1 MQLTPELEAELRLA
15 LDTYWNSY
23 LEGDIETWASYLAD
37 EYHNIGTTREEVWQS
52 KQEIV
57 EYSKS
62 VIQQLQ
68 GGAEV
73 RNKTFQFMPIDP
85 YVMVHELGDMFLRVN
100 GEWTFY
106 AHIRLTSLMEK
117 RKDGW
122 KILHQHGSYPDA
134 NASQGDVLGFDKIKT
149 ENNELREAVKRR
161 TIDLEIKNQELAIE
175 AAMEKVRSRS
185 LAMQGPDEIR
195 EVAELLRSEMAQL
208 GIEALE
214 TSSIYIREP
223 EKNTIE
229 CWYAIKDVRGDDS
242 KLVSDEMTLNL
253 NDTWVGR
260 EMLAFLASAEEQ
272 VSIRMQGEH
281 RKEWIN
287 YCAQRS
293 EALKGYYGTEIPER
307 TYHLV
312 KFAHGFMG
320 AASPGEIS
328 AESWRLLKRSAA
340 VFSFAYTR
348 FLDLRQ
354 SAQNAREAQIELGL
368 ERVRAKTMAMYKS
381 TQLSETAR
389 VLFEQFAELGRIP
402 DRMSI
407 GIVKDEMGLI
417 EWWATDQTGS
427 QLTNHFDSSIEQP
440 TVARIFSGWKEG
452 RESMVIEV
460 AGEELKAWVAF
471 VRDKVQMPM
480 DDSKIKGKR
489 VHHAAYFSQGILLIS
504 AHEQVP
510 DETMK
515 ILARFAKVFEQA
527 YTRFLDLQKA
537 EAQAREAQIEAAL
550 ERVRSKTMAMQTS
563 SALNEVIAILYNELS
578 KLHPQLDRCFIMTFD
593 PKTFD
598 AVWWMASGELE
609 NYQTGLSVPYASF
622 KPQQAYINAWKE
634 RVERWTYALEGED
647 KMTWDGYLFNHTD
660 LQYLP
665 EVVKR
670 SMQDAP
676 KAFISAS
683 FRNFG
688 CITTGSLEPLNEQAF
703 TLLTRFGVVFEQTY
717 TRFVDLKQAEAQ
729 AREAQIEV
737 ALERVRAKAMAMH
750 SSEDLIEVVGELRRQ
765 MGMLGQKDLETC
777 VIHLHDES
785 PDFIYSYAAI
795 RPPGSSDEILETT
808 TLVPKKGFL
817 IIEEALEA
825 YHQHRHDYIIM
836 NEGDKLKQWFAFLEK
851 ESPDGFKKLVDPVRG
866 SIEELRA
873 YWSLSDFSGGSLVM
887 VTMDRPDDHT
897 RGLLRRFSNVF
908 GLAYRRYADLK
919 KAEAQAREA
928 QIETALERVRSRGLG
943 MQKSEELKE
952 VIQVV
957 YEQLVYLNIRTEHA
971 GFIMDYKYRDDFHT
985 WIADHLGSPS
995 NVSIPYFNCTYYN
1008 RFNEAKANREDFFSL
1023 TLNREDKDIFY
1034 RGLFQLLP
1042 DFPEASKQIIFNQP
1056 GFSISTVLME
1066 DVALYVENF
1075 TGDPYDDESNAILM
1089 RFAKVFQQTYT
1100 RFLDLQRAEAQARE
1114 AQIEAA
1120 LERVRSKTMAMH
1132 NSADVGET
1140 AAVMVEEL
1148 RKLGIETMRCGIGI
1162 MHEPGEMEVWTIQ
1175 TEQEGKS
1182 GIIIGTIDM
1191 HMHPLLHGAFENWR
1205 KKGPRF
1211 SYLLEGDDLVRY
1223 YEAINNY
1230 PGYPIRYDLST
1241 LPSLIHHNE
1250 FYFPE
1255 GVLFAF
1261 TLLPMEDAQKA
1272 IVQRF
1277 AGIFGQTYRRYLD
1290 LTRAE
1295 AQAREAQ
1302 IEAALEK
1309 IRSRSLAMH
1318 SSQELIEV
1326 IAVVFEKMNE
1336 LKILMGTVAIWLFDI
1351 ESGSSTF
1358 WLGNQVQKEPAK
1370 VLLPYDEGMINK
1382 EGCLKDAW
1390 EARRKNENIINKR
1403 YDRRLKD
1410 EYFDYVF
1417 ANNDYHTI
1425 PEGAR
1430 HFIRESPSQTISL
1443 IVEKNSTL
1451 FVDNWTDQSYS
1462 EAQLEI
1468 FKRVARVFEQAY
1480 VRFLDL
1486 QKAEAQARES
1496 NIEAALERVRSKAMA
1511 MRTSE
1516 DIAETTAASF
1526 EELRKLGVFSFRS
1539 GVGILSKA
1547 SRIAQVFADSRSGDN
1562 STVALTTVRS
1572 MDEHPA
1578 LQRQYASWLEQKD
1591 FEQVLRG
1598 DELTSYYSHS
1608 FFKGSSVE
1616 QTGTGDQ
1623 QEEYGYYFAFPDGL
1637 FYSWSL
1643 QPYTEQ
1649 EKNIL
1654 HRFRNIIALTFRR
1667 YLDLQ
1672 KAEAQARESQIEA
1685 ALEKVRSRTLA
1696 MQHSDEL
1703 AETAAVMFR
1712 QLIILGIAPNRLY
1725 IILFNEQSPAM
1736 EAWVTDEDGSR
1747 VSVGFTGD
1755 RNHSKTL
1762 NKMYQGWVAQQ
1773 KSMVLDLRGEELQE
1787 YLHYLHDELKV
1798 PFKGG
1803 MEQKRRVQHVAYF
1816 GKGLIGIASPEPQ
1829 PEETMQLLERFAD
1842 VFNLTFTRFNDL
1854 KVAEAHAIQAEQ
1866 DLIAIKVAKKKAEAA
1881 LSELQ
1886 ATQKQLI
1893 QSEKMASLG
1902 ELTAGIAHEIQNPL
1916 NFVNNFSEVSKELI
1930 DEVKE
1935 SLAKGDV
1942 EDAMDIISDLVKNLE
1957 RINEHGKR
1965 ADSIVKGMLQHS
1977 RAGSGHKEPT
1987 DMSVLADECLRLAFH
2002 GLRAKDKSFNA
2013 NFETVFDPAI
2023 GKIDV
2028 MQQDMG
2034 RVLLNLINNAF
2045 YTVNEKSKRGEA
2057 GYKPL
2062 VKLITEKRGQGVGIR
2077 VEDNGDGIPE
2087 SIKEKIFQ
2095 PFFTT
2100 KPTGQGT
2107 GLGLSLA
2114 YDIVKAHEG
2123 ELTVVSKE
2131 GEGTV
2136 FNIYLPNL

>member
-37 EYHNIGTTREEVWQS
+37 EYHNIGTTEEEVWRS
-52 KQEIV
+52 KQEILD
-57 EYSKS
+57 YTRA
-62 VIQQLQ
+62 VIEQLK
-68 GGAEV
+68 GGAQV
-73 RNKTFQFMPIDP
+73 RNKSFQFFPIDP
-85 YVMVHELGDMFLRVN
+85 YIMVHELGDMFLLN
-100 GEWTFY
+100 EGEWMFY
-106 AHIRLTSLMEK
+106 AKIRMTSLMEK
-117 RKDGW
+117 RGGSW

-134 NASQGDVLGFDKIKT
+134 NASQGDVLGFDKIKR
-149 ENNELREAVKRR
+149 ENNELREAVQRR
-161 TIDLEIKNQELAIE
+161 TIDLEIKNKELEIE

-195 EVAELLRSEMAQL
+195 EVAELLRHEMAQL
-208 GIEALE
+208 GVEALE

-223 EKNTIE
+223 EKDTIE
-229 CWYAIKDVRGDDS
+229 CWYAIKDVRGEGGR
-242 KLVSDEMTLNL
+242 LVSDEMTLNL
-253 NDTWVGR
+253 NDTWVGK
-260 EMLAFLASAEEQ
+260 EMQAFLASGEEQ

-293 EALKGYYGTEIPER
+293 EALQGYYGTEIPER

-312 KFAHGFMG
+312 KFAHGFIG

-407 GIVKDEMGLI
+407 GIVKDDMALI

-440 TVARIFSGWKEG
+440 TVAKIFAGWKEG
-452 RESMVIEV
+452 KESMVIEIT
-460 AGEELKAWVAF
+460 GEELKAWVSF
-471 VRDKVQMPM
+471 VKDKVQMPM

-504 AHEQVP
+504 AHEKVQ
-510 DETMK
+510 DETMR
-515 ILARFAKVFEQA
+515 ILVRFAKVFEQA
-527 YTRFLDLQKA
+527 YTRFLDLKKA
-537 EAQAREAQIEAAL
+537 EAQAHEAQIEAAL
-550 ERVRSKTMAMQTS
+550 ERVRSKTMSMQVST
-563 SALNEVIAILYNELS
+563 ALNEVIAILYKELS

-593 PKTFD
+593 PSTFD

-647 KMTWDGYLFNHTD
+647 KLTWDGYLFYHTD
-660 LQYLP
+660 LQHLP

-688 CITTGSLEPLNEQAF
+688 CITTGSFEPLNEQAF
-703 TLLTRFGVVFEQTY
+703 TLLTRFGVVFEQAY

-729 AREAQIEV
+729 AREAKIEV

-750 SSEDLIEVVGELRRQ
+750 SSEDLSEVVGELRKQ

-825 YHQHRHDYIIM
+825 YHQHRQDYIIL
-836 NEGDKLKQWFAFLEK
+836 NEGKKLTQWFAFLEK
-851 ESPDGFKKLVDPVRG
+851 ESPDGFKKLVEPVHG
-866 SIEELRA
+866 SVEELRA

-897 RGLLRRFSNVF
+897 RSLLRRFSNVF

-919 KAEAQAREA
+919 KAEAQAREAQVEAALERVRAKAMAMHSSKDLPATAITAFTELNKLGFVPIRSGISIQTRDSRKNLLYSATNISDGETLSIVGWAILDNHPVLRLVYDNWLEGKDSFPELHGEQLRLYYEQVRSSFEVPIEQTVIDQHGYFICFTHGLFYGWCRQPVTEQEKMLLRRFAAVIDLTFKRYFDLQKAEAQAREA

-943 MQKSEELKE
+943 MQKSEELKD

-957 YEQLVYLNIRTEHA
+957 YEQLIHLNINTAHA
-971 GFIMDYKYRDDFHT
+971 GFIMDYKNRDDFHT

-995 NVSIPYFNCTYYN
+995 NVSIPYFDCTYYN
-1008 RFNEAKANREDFFSL
+1008 RFNEAKKNREEFFTL
-1023 TLNREDKDIFY
+1023 TLNKEDKDVFY

-1042 DFPEASKQIIFNQP
+1042 DFPEASKQIIFNHP

-1075 TGDPYDDESNAILM
+1075 TGDPYDDASNAILK
-1089 RFAKVFQQTYT
+1089 RFGKVFQQTYT
-1100 RFLDLQRAEAQARE
+1100 RFLDLQ
-1114 AQIEAA
+1114 
-1120 LERVRSKTMAMH
+1120 
-1132 NSADVGET
+1132 
-1140 AAVMVEEL
+1140 
-1148 RKLGIETMRCGIGI
+1148 
-1162 MHEPGEMEVWTIQ
+1162 
-1175 TEQEGKS
+1175 
-1182 GIIIGTIDM
+1182 
-1191 HMHPLLHGAFENWR
+1191 
-1205 KKGPRF
+1205 
-1211 SYLLEGDDLVRY
+1211 
-1223 YEAINNY
+1223 
-1230 PGYPIRYDLST
+1230 
-1241 LPSLIHHNE
+1241 
-1250 FYFPE
+1250 
-1255 GVLFAF
+1255 
-1261 TLLPMEDAQKA
+1261 
-1272 IVQRF
+1272 
-1277 AGIFGQTYRRYLD
+1277 
-1290 LTRAE
+1290 RAE

-1318 SSQELIEV
+1318 SSQELIDV

-1336 LKILMGTVAIWLFDI
+1336 LKILMGTVAIWLFDMDT
-1351 ESGSSTF
+1351 GSSTF
-1358 WLGNQVQKEPAK
+1358 WLGNEVQKEPSK
-1370 VLLPYDEGMINK
+1370 VLLPYDEVMMNK
-1382 EGCLKDAW
+1382 DGCLKDAW
-1390 EARRKNENIINKR
+1390 DARRKNENIINKR
-1403 YDRRLKD
+1403 YGKQLKD

-1417 ANNDYHTI
+1417 ANNDYQTI
-1425 PEGAR
+1425 PDVAR
-1430 HFIRESPSQTISL
+1430 QFIRESSSQTISL
-1443 IVEKNSTL
+1443 IIEKNSTL
-1451 FVDNWTDQSYS
+1451 FVDNWTDQAYS

-1598 DELTSYYSHS
+1598 DELKSYYSHS

-1616 QTGTGDQ
+1616 QTGTGEQ

-1725 IILFNEQSPAM
+1725 IILFSEQSPMM

-1755 RNHSKTL
+1755 RHHSKTL
-1762 NKMYQGWVAQQ
+1762 NKMYHGWVAQQ

-1866 DLIAIKVAKKKAEAA
+1866 DLIAIKEAKQKAEAA

-1987 DMSVLADECLRLAFH
+1987 DINVLADECLRLAFH

-2062 VKLITEKRGQGVGIR
+2062 VKVTTEKRVQGLGIM

-2087 SIKEKIFQ
+2087 NIKEKIFQ

-2123 ELTVVSKE
+2123 ELTVVSEE

-2136 FNIYLPNL
+2136 FNIYLPSI